1 MKSMTQWTPGP
12 GIQVLEA
19 EKPNGSWIVSA
30 VGLGSGQCPDCES
43 LSTSRHSRYVRHL
56 QDLPVQ
62 GITVTLRVK
71 LSRWR
76 CRDRGCERK
85 TFSDLLPRIAQ
96 PFARRTRRV
105 SELAQLVGHAAGGR
119 PAERLMTRLG
129 LPQSDDT
136 ILRQLKR
143 HQAERGEAT
152 PVRVAGIDDWSW
164 RKGCSYGTI
173 VVDLERREVVD
184 VLADRSAASTAEWL
198 RGHPEVEVVSRDRAG
213 LYADGA
219 CQGAPEARQVADRF
233 HLLQNLRQTIEQQ
246 LSRAPQPTRQPATAD
261 ASSDLLVAARCRGHG
276 QQPALAE
283 HRQLAREGRR
293 AVRKS
298 MFDRVKALQVAGN
311 GIRAIIRETGFNWRT
326 VAKWVRL
333 DDLPERNVMA
343 PKSTTPS
350 KFQTYLSRRWAEGCT
365 TGRDLLPEIKY
376 LGYTGSLSQLER
388 LLTQW
393 RHAGH
398 AMVIDAPAAET
409 GILSDPTTGQL
420 VSPIVAAALCI
431 KPRGLLTEPQAAKVN
446 AFKTMSAEF
455 ATMRG
460 LAMRFRGI
468 LRGTDTETLDVWL
481 HDADRTGLYGIRRF
495 ARSLRQ
501 DLAAVRNA
509 ITETWSNG
517 QTEGQIN
524 RLKTLKRAM
533 YGSAGVELLRAL
545 MLPIRPTEL
554 HAD

>member
-1 MKSMTQWTPGP
+1 
-12 GIQVLEA
+12 
-19 EKPNGSWIVSA
+19 
-30 VGLGSGQCPDCES
+30 
-43 LSTSRHSRYVRHL
+43 
-56 QDLPVQ
+56 
-62 GITVTLRVK
+62 
-71 LSRWR
+71 
-76 CRDRGCERK
+76 
-85 TFSDLLPRIAQ
+85 
-96 PFARRTRRV
+96 V
-105 SELAQLVGHAAGGR
+105 SELAHLIGHAAGGR

-143 HQAERGEAT
+143 HQAERRAAT

-164 RKGCSYGTI
+164 RKGSSYGTI

-184 VLADRSAASTAEWL
+184 VLTDRSAASTAKWL
-198 RGHPEVEVVSRDRAG
+198 KGHPEVEVVSRDRAG

-219 CQGAPEARQVADRF
+219 CQGAPKARQVADRF

-246 LSRAPQPTRQPATAD
+246 LSRAPRPTRQPATAD
-261 ASSDLLVAARCRGHG
+261 ASSDLVVAAGCRGHG

-283 HRQLAREGRR
+283 HRQLAQEGRR
-293 AVRKS
+293 ATRKS
-298 MFDRVKALQVAGN
+298 MFDRVKVLQIAGN
-311 GIRAIIRETGFNWRT
+311 GIRAIIRATGFNWRT
-326 VAKWVRL
+326 VAKWVLL
-333 DDLPERNVMA
+333 DKLPERNVMA

-365 TGRDLLPEIKY
+365 TGRDLLPEIKC

-393 RHAGH
+393 RHVGH
-398 AMVIDAPAAET
+398 AMAADAPAAAT

-446 AFKTMSAEF
+446 AFKTMSVEF

-468 LRGTDTETLDVWL
+468 LRGKDTEKLDIWL
-481 HDADRTGLYGIRRF
+481 HDADRSGLYGIRRF

-533 YGSAGVELLRAL
+533 YGRAGVELLRAR
-545 MLPIRPTEL
+545 MLPIRPTGQ

>member
-1 MKSMTQWTPGP
+1 MTSMTQWTPGP

-30 VGLGSGQCPDCES
+30 VGLGSGRCPDCES

-62 GITVTLRVK
+62 GITVALRIK

-152 PVRVAGIDDWSW
+152 PVRVAGIDDWGW

-261 ASSDLLVAARCRGHG
+261 ASSDPLVTARCRGHG

-283 HRQLAREGRR
+283 HRQLAQEGRR

-311 GIRAIIRETGFNWRT
+311 GIRAIIHETGFNWRT

-333 DDLPERNVMA
+333 DELPARNVMA

-350 KFQTYLSRRWAEGCT
+350 KFQIYLSRRWAEGCT

-468 LRGTDTETLDVWL
+468 LRGTDTEKLDVWL

-533 YGSAGVELLRAL
+533 YGSASVELLRAR
-545 MLPIRPTEL
+545 MLPIRPSE
-554 HAD
+554 